1 MCLRI
6 CSWILFIIGLVLSAS
21 SVSVAAGN
29 SENPLR
35 QHTVELQFPRVS
47 TENAKLLSPDFGVE
61 RAQFR
66 RAVAAISEGA
76 IDEFEILHRSLVD
89 YPIARYLRYL
99 RLRHDFNQSPDKD
112 AVAALN
118 RFEGKYRD
126 PHLTRKLT
134 RHLQSA
140 LVDAEDW
147 SLFLGVSKSRLAKPM
162 HCAMARALS
171 ETGQAIE
178 WTEGLTKM
186 WISRAEF
193 PTLCREALNRLAKDK
208 LPGIKALWER
218 IYKSIA
224 DGRRADTHALAA
236 MLAIQDRTRVHAWFD
251 ARSNPSKLLTGDS
264 LAVDDLLNRR
274 ILLDLLRRWSRE
286 DPPAA
291 VSYWYEVR
299 EKYGF
304 SADTLYDTDREM
316 ALRGAW
322 LRLPQAYSWLY
333 GFTVRSDDLEVME
346 WRVRSAIYAQDWKQA
361 LKSLKEL
368 PAEELA
374 EDHWSYWHAR
384 ALGEIGRDSE
394 AEVIYQQVAQLPT
407 YYGFLSADKL
417 NAPYRIVDKGIDT
430 VAEAL
435 ERLRNEPGLIRARE
449 YMLSGV
455 EWEGRREWSAVL
467 GDLSPAEVAATADLA
482 LEWGLPDRAIASANA
497 AGQKGALAHRFPLAF
512 QDRIEQAAA
521 RYDLQE
527 DFIRAVARRE
537 SAFIPDIKSPAGAV
551 GLMQL
556 MPGTAKDVLRELRSN
571 GRWDLKGRH
580 ISLTDAAANIDMG
593 SYYLSQIGRR
603 FGSHL
608 ALTASSYNA
617 GPHRTRTWLPRE
629 DSVAADIWIDTIPFS
644 ETRRYV
650 RAVLAYMTIFEW
662 RRLQLVDASV
672 ENNDEIQ
679 SNADSS
685 NQSSSGL
692 KRLSRH
698 LTPVRADAD
707 ESQKQAEASASSG

>member
-1 MCLRI
+1 MYRSLCTKAV
-6 CSWILFIIGLVLSAS
+6 FIAAIALAGNAMSA
-21 SVSVAAGN
+21 AERN

-35 QHTVELQFPRVS
+35 HHAVELQFPGVADGEAVPAHS
-47 TENAKLLSPDFGVE
+47 DYGVE

-66 RAVAAISEGA
+66 QAVDAIAEGE
-76 IDEFEILHRSLVD
+76 IDEFERLQRSLVH
-89 YPIARYLRYL
+89 YPLARYLRYL
-99 RLRHDFNQSPDKD
+99 RLRHDFKISPDSKS
-112 AVAALN
+112 VTALN
-118 RFEGKYRD
+118 QFEDKYQDR
-126 PHLTRKLT
+126 HLTRLLT

-140 LVDAEDW
+140 LVEAEDW
-147 SLFLGVSKSRLAKPM
+147 SLFLGVSKSRLAKPR
-162 HCAMARALS
+162 HCAEARALS
-171 ETGQAIE
+171 ETGQALE
-178 WTEGLTKM
+178 WTEGLTKL
-186 WISRAEF
+186 WIAKPEF
-193 PTLCREALNRLAKDK
+193 PKLCREVLNNLASDE

-224 DGRRADTHALAA
+224 DGRRSDTHELAA
-236 MLAIQDRTRVHAWFD
+236 MLASKDKTRVHAWFD

-264 LAVDDLLNRR
+264 LAEDDLLNRR
-274 ILLDLLRRWSRE
+274 ILLDLLRRWSRK

-291 VSYWYEVR
+291 VSYWHEVR
-299 EKYGF
+299 HKYGF

-333 GFTVRSDDLEVME
+333 GFEVRNDDLEVME
-346 WRVRSAIYAQDWKQA
+346 WRIRSALYAQNWKQA

-368 PAEELA
+368 PENELA

-384 ALGEIGRDSE
+384 ALAATGQASD
-394 AEVIYQQVAQLPT
+394 ADVIYQRVAQLPT

-417 NAPYRIVDKGIDT
+417 DVPYQIVDKGIDT
-430 VAEAL
+430 QAGAL
-435 ERLRNEPGLIRARE
+435 EQLRTDPGLIRARE
-449 YMLSGV
+449 YLLTGV
-455 EWEGRREWSAVL
+455 EWEGRREWNAVL
-467 GDLSPAEVAATADLA
+467 AKLSPAEVAATADLA

-512 QDRIEQAAA
+512 NNRIEQAAK
-521 RYDLQE
+521 RYDLQAN
-527 DFIRAVARRE
+527 FIRAVARRE

-556 MPGTAKDVLRELRSN
+556 MPGTAKDVLRELRSG

-580 ISLTDAAANIDMG
+580 ISLTDATANIDMG
-593 SYYLSQIGRR
+593 SYYLNQIGQR

-617 GPHRTRTWLPRE
+617 GPHRTKAWLPKE
-629 DSVAADIWIDTIPFS
+629 DSVAADLWIDTIPFS

-662 RRLQLVDASV
+662 RRLQADANREVTVDS
-672 ENNDEIQ
+672 Q
-679 SNADSS
+679 S
-685 NQSSSGL
+685 GETL

-698 LTPVRADAD
+698 LTPVKADAD
-707 ESQKQAEASASSG
+707 ESQKPATAAASSG